1 MESVKV
7 GSATEVTTTVTLPS
21 FNAVKEKEELA
32 ALGVRVA
39 NSLMELSWKA
49 ALKLRSVNTEDCTLT
64 A

>member
-1 MESVKV
+1 MALGVIATVIESVKV

-32 ALGVRVA
+32 AQVQP
-39 NSLMELSWKA
+39 EEK
-49 ALKLRSVNTEDCTLT
+49 RS